1 MSKSIKIMSFNS
13 CERCINDKCKQT
25 DKDLQVCFFYN
36 RHRIK
41 TLDDVVSEQ
50 LKDEIKFHILWFL
63 DDKDCNLALTKSKE
77 LSQAVEKI
85 IEEIKQS
92 ITRSSIDK

>member
-1 MSKSIKIMSFNS
+1 MSKPIKIMSFNT
-13 CERCINDKCKQT
+13 CERCINKCRQN
-25 DKDLQVCFFYN
+25 DENLQVCFFYN
-36 RHRIK
+36 RDRIK
-41 TLDDVVSEQ
+41 TLDDIVSEQ

-63 DDKDCNLALTKSKE
+63 DDEKCTLALTKAKD